1 MHEIGDKPLAFF
13 RTYRGLVCSTLGILF
28 LLLGFIAIL
37 MIYIRRV
44 EKMKLKLEKSNT
56 TLMQIYD
63 ELAAKEEELRS
74 QYNDMVISQNK
85 LIQSEERYK
94 LVVEATDDA
103 IWDWHINTNKM
114 FLAPR
119 GYKMLEYDTKN
130 YFNLKKIILSL
141 LKQVDLSLSASEI
154 DNYFKS
160 KSHYYEDVLRIE
172 TKDGKY
178 KWLNIKGKIVFDS
191 NNKPCRIIGS
201 ISDITKLKKYQDNL
215 EYQAYHDPLTGLCN
229 RLSLDKKVGEHLG
242 NARQDKV
249 FGAMMFI
256 DTDNFKFVND
266 TLGHIIG
273 DKLLVQV
280 SKKLMFFS
288 NENIS
293 LFRFGGDE
301 FIYYIENLSDRE
313 QLEILADNILKAF
326 SEPVVIDENIINVT
340 ISMGI
345 SVFPDNGT
353 DLDMLLKCADMAMF
367 EVKERGKNG
376 YYFFNEQLNDKI
388 LRRVN
393 IEKYLKMA
401 LKNNEFVLY
410 YQPQI
415 DLKSKKIDG
424 FEALVRWNSPELGLV
439 SPEDFISI
447 AEEIGFIVHLG
458 EWILRSAC
466 SYISGLNAK
475 FNTNYTVAVNISMMQ
490 LLQDNFTEVV
500 CSIIKETGLN
510 PNLLELEIT
519 ESVLMQSPE
528 ISIGKLQVLLNM
540 GIKIALDDFGTGY
553 SSLSYLRTIPL
564 TTLKIDKSFIDDII
578 DEESKTSI
586 VESIITLGH
595 KFGLIMVAE
604 GIEKEDQLKYLEKC
618 SCNKIQ
624 GYLFSKPLCC
634 SDLEKHIQQ
643 EQ

>member
-1 MHEIGDKPLAFF
+1 
-13 RTYRGLVCSTLGILF
+13 
-28 LLLGFIAIL
+28 
-37 MIYIRRV
+37 
-44 EKMKLKLEKSNT
+44 MKLKLEKSNT

-63 ELAAKEEELRS
+63 ELAAKEEELTI

-119 GYKMLEYDTKN
+119 GYKMLEYNSRN

-141 LKQVDLSLSASEI
+141 VKQVDLSLTSSQI

-160 KSHYYEDVLRIE
+160 KSHYYEEILRIE

-191 NNKPCRIIGS
+191 DNNPCRVIGS
-201 ISDITKLKKYQDNL
+201 ISDISKLKKYQENL
-215 EYQAYHDPLTGLCN
+215 EYQAYHDPLTGLNN
-229 RLSLDKKVGEHLG
+229 RLSLDKKVGEHLR
-242 NARQDKV
+242 NAKQDKV

-273 DKLLVQV
+273 DKLLVQI
-280 SKKLMFFS
+280 SKKLVFFS
-288 NENIS
+288 NESIS

-301 FIYYIENLSDRE
+301 FIYYIENISNRE
-313 QLEILADNILKAF
+313 QLEILANNIVKTF
-326 SEPVVIDENIINVT
+326 SEPFIIDENFINVT

-345 SVFPDNGT
+345 SVFPDNGV
-353 DLDMLLKCADMAMF
+353 DLDTLLKCADMAMY
-367 EVKERGKNG
+367 EVKEKGKNG
-376 YYFFNEQLNDKI
+376 YYFFNELLNDKI

-393 IEKYLKMA
+393 IEKYLKTA

-424 FEALVRWNSPELGLV
+424 FEALVRWNSPELGMV
-439 SPEDFISI
+439 SPEDFISV

-466 SYISGLNAK
+466 SYIMELNTK
-475 FNTNYTVAVNISMMQ
+475 WNTNYTVAVNISIIQ

-500 CSIIKETGLN
+500 CSIIEETGLD
-510 PNLLELEIT
+510 PCLLEVEIT
-519 ESVLMQSPE
+519 ESVLMESPD
-528 ISIGKLQVLLNM
+528 ISIEKLQVLLDM
-540 GIKIALDDFGTGY
+540 GVKIALDDFGTGY

-564 TTLKIDKSFIDDII
+564 TTLKIDKSFIDDIT

-586 VESIITLGH
+586 VDSIITLGH

-604 GIEKEDQLKYLEKC
+604 GIEKEEQLKYLEKC
-618 SCNKIQ
+618 ACNKIQ

-634 SDLEKHIQQ
+634 SDLEKYIQQ
-643 EQ
+643 KQ

>member
-74 QYNDMVISQNK
+74 QYNGMVISQNK

-119 GYKMLEYDTKN
+119 GYKMLEYNTKN

-141 LKQVDLSLSASEI
+141 LKQVDLSLTASEI

-160 KSHYYEDVLRIE
+160 KSHYYEEILCIE

-178 KWLNIKGKIVFDS
+178 KWLNVKGKVVFDS

-242 NARQDKV
+242 NTRQDKV
-249 FGAMMFI
+249 FGAMIFI

-301 FIYYIENLSDRE
+301 FIYYIENISDRE
-313 QLEILADNILKAF
+313 QLKILADNILKAF

-376 YYFFNEQLNDKI
+376 YYFFNQQLNDKI

-401 LKNNEFVLY
+401 LKNNEFILY

-424 FEALVRWNSPELGLV
+424 FEALVRWNSPELGMV
-439 SPEDFISI
+439 SPGDFISI
-447 AEEIGFIVHLG
+447 AEEIGFIGHLG

-466 SYISGLNAK
+466 SYMSGLNAK

-634 SDLEKHIQQ
+634 SDLEKYIQQ
-643 EQ
+643 E